1 MFQKILVALD
11 SKESCAPLFEKALAL
26 AQATGA
32 ELMLISVLTLDNAGS
47 MYPPQF
53 YGLTYSPIDVDD
65 SVWNIYKER
74 YQAEETAGR
83 KLLHKF
89 KAQATEAGVPT
100 QSDQVVGSPGRQIC
114 DAAKDWNADLIIVG
128 SHGRKGLGE
137 LLLGSV
143 SNYVMHHAPC
153 SVLVAHKAVARQP
166 DAQAPDQAS
175 AQATDLA
182 TAAES

>member
-1 MFQKILVALD
+1 MFQKIIVALD
-11 SKESCAPLFEKALAL
+11 SKESCTPLFEKALAL
-26 AQATGA
+26 AQVTQSK
-32 ELMLISVLTLDNAGS
+32 LMLLSVLTLDNAGS

-53 YGLTYSPIDVDD
+53 YGLTYSPVNIDD

-74 YQAEETAGR
+74 YQADETAGLNLLR
-83 KLLHKF
+83 KL
-89 KAQATEAGVPT
+89 KAQATEARVST
-100 QSDQVVGSPGRQIC
+100 HSDQVVGNPGRQIC
-114 DAAKDWNADLIIVG
+114 DAAKTWNADLIVVG

-153 SVLVAHKAVARQP
+153 SVLVAHKSIARQP
-166 DAQAPDQAS
+166 DAR
-175 AQATDLA
+175 ATDL